1 MGMEIELLDVQAGF
15 GGAAPGVARAYS
27 AAELVA
33 ELARHRIAGALVRI
47 TPESL
52 DTDVVRSNGLLA
64 DACRQNP
71 ALVPCPVVVP
81 ASGYDVPSE
90 DRQADSAIRAGALAV
105 VIRPGPDSWIVADWL
120 SDRLFRALAARH
132 VPVLCITRLVS
143 VEQVAEIARRFPALP
158 LILAEASYRQQ
169 QILLPLLEA
178 FPNVYLSAGNNYIV
192 SGGLEQVA
200 ARVGATRVLFGTGLP
215 DSEAAGA
222 ISYLMYAKLSTEE
235 KQLIGS
241 GNIRRLGEG
250 IG

>member
-1 MGMEIELLDVQAGF
+1 MEIELFDVQAGF
-15 GGAAPGVARAYS
+15 GGAAAGVSRAYS
-27 AAELVA
+27 AAELAA
-33 ELARHRIAGALVRI
+33 ELARNRIAGALARI

-52 DTDVVRSNGLLA
+52 DTDVVRSNGLLL
-64 DACRQNP
+64 DACIQNP

-81 ASGYDVPSE
+81 ASGYDLPSE
-90 DRQADSAIRAGALAV
+90 DEQAEAAVQAGALAV

-120 SDRLFRALAARH
+120 SDRLFRALGDRH
-132 VPVLCITRLVS
+132 IPVFCLTRLVS
-143 VEQVAEIARRFPALP
+143 IEQVAATARRFPALP

-169 QILLPLLEA
+169 QILIPLLET
-178 FPNVYLSAGNNYIV
+178 FPNIYLSAGNNYIV

-200 ARVGATRVLFGTGLP
+200 ARVGAARVLFGTGLP